1 MTMVGLTMWKVV
13 LVLVNRG
20 YRGLV
25 MMFGDQGMEMMIMS
39 GLAMWRMVLVMM
51 SRGYRGLV
59 MMLVTE
65 PGRR

>member
-25 MMFGDQGMEMMIMS
+25 MM
-39 GLAMWRMVLVMM
+39 
-51 SRGYRGLV
+51 
-59 MMLVTE
+59 LVTE